1 MAMDRLFQLMKEKNA
16 SDMFFAVNSPV
27 HIKINGN
34 LIPINQQ
41 KLERENIASLLA
53 EVATPEQMAEL
64 ERTNELNMGISVAN
78 LGRFRLSAFRQRGSI
93 SAVFRFV
100 PANIPALGDLGLP
113 PILAE
118 LIMEK
123 RGLLLLVGATGSGKS
138 TTIASMLD
146 HRNELRAGHIL
157 TLEDPIEYLFKN
169 KKSIVNQ
176 REIGSD
182 AVDFYTALRN
192 SMRQAPDCIL
202 IGEIRDKETMAA
214 ALAYA
219 QSGHLVLAT
228 LHANNSYNALNRII
242 SFYPIENRP
251 ALLQDLSSAV
261 KAIVSQR
268 LVRSSAGGTRQAA
281 VEVMVNT
288 RYVADLI
295 EKGEIGQIKEAM
307 EKSLSPGSQTF
318 ESALLQLVKSGLVTQ
333 EEALANADSATNLLW
348 LLNNGPDS
356 KDAPPKEEGSS
367 RPTRVRRSPSSR
379 SIPDGV
385 GSGPRAAAI
394 AWGQVP
400 TASSIA
406 WGQVPTGPA
415 GVEPCGATV
424 SQEASLH

>member
-1 MAMDRLFQLMKEKNA
+1 MAMERLFQLMKEKNA

-41 KLERENIASLLA
+41 KLEPDNIHALLA
-53 EVATPEQMAEL
+53 EIASPEQMAEL
-64 ERTNELNMGISVAN
+64 ESTNELNMGISVPS

-100 PANIPALGDLGLP
+100 PANIPALGELQLP
-113 PILAE
+113 PVLSE

-123 RGLLLLVGATGSGKS
+123 RGLLLLVGSTGSGKS
-138 TTIASMLD
+138 TTIAAMLD
-146 HRNELRAGHIL
+146 HRNELKPGHIL

-182 AVDFYTALRN
+182 AKDFYTALRN

-242 SFYPIENRP
+242 SFYPIENRA
-251 ALLQDLSSAV
+251 ALLQDLSSTV

-268 LVRSSAGGTRQAA
+268 LVRSINGGMRTPA

-288 RYVADLI
+288 RYIADLI

-307 EKSLSPGSQTF
+307 DKSLSPGSQSF
-318 ESALLQLVKSGLVTQ
+318 EQALLKLVQDGLISQ

-356 KDAPPKEEGSS
+356 KVAKAEEEAKPAP
-367 RPTRVRRSPSSR
+367 
-379 SIPDGV
+379 
-385 GSGPRAAAI
+385 
-394 AWGQVP
+394 
-400 TASSIA
+400 AS
-406 WGQVPTGPA
+406 
-415 GVEPCGATV
+415 
-424 SQEASLH
+424 EASFTEFTLNT

>member
-34 LIPINQQ
+34 LIPINQHR
-41 KLERENIASLLA
+41 LDPDNILSLLS
-53 EVATPEQMAEL
+53 EVVTPEQLEEL
-64 ERTNELNMGISVAN
+64 NRNNELNMGISVPN

-100 PANIPALGDLGLP
+100 PASIPPLGELGLP
-113 PILAE
+113 PVLSE

-123 RGLLLLVGATGSGKS
+123 RGLLLVVGATGSGKS

-146 HRNELRAGHIL
+146 YRNEQRTGHIL

-182 AVDFYTALRN
+182 ALDFEIALRN
-192 SMRQAPDCIL
+192 SLRQAPDVIL
-202 IGEIRDKETMAA
+202 IGEIRDRETMTA

-219 QSGHLVLAT
+219 QSGHLVVAT

-251 ALLQDLSSAV
+251 ALLQDLASAT

-268 LVRSSAGGTRQAA
+268 LVRAAAGGTRQPA
-281 VEVMVNT
+281 VEVMLNT
-288 RYVADLI
+288 RYIADLI
-295 EKGEIGQIKEAM
+295 EKGELSQIKEAM
-307 EKSLSPGSQTF
+307 DKSLSPGSQSF
-318 ESALLQLVKSGLVTQ
+318 EAALLALVQAGLVTQ

-348 LLNNGPDS
+348 LMNNGPAKGAEEQNKPDEPP
-356 KDAPPKEEGSS
+356 APTFTEFTLNG
-367 RPTRVRRSPSSR
+367 
-379 SIPDGV
+379 
-385 GSGPRAAAI
+385 
-394 AWGQVP
+394 
-400 TASSIA
+400 
-406 WGQVPTGPA
+406 
-415 GVEPCGATV
+415 
-424 SQEASLH
+424 

>member
-27 HIKINGN
+27 HIKINGA
-34 LIPINQQ
+34 LIPINQHR
-41 KLERENIASLLA
+41 LEPENILSLLS
-53 EVATPEQMAEL
+53 EVATPEQLLEL
-64 ERTNELNMGISVAN
+64 ERDNELNMGVSVPN

-100 PANIPALGDLGLP
+100 PADIPPLGGLGLP
-113 PILAE
+113 PVLSE

-123 RGLLLLVGATGSGKS
+123 RGLLLVVGATGSGKS
-138 TTIASMLD
+138 TTIAAMLD
-146 HRNELRAGHIL
+146 HRNEQRTGHIL

-182 AVDFYTALRN
+182 ASSFGIALKN

-202 IGEIRDKETMAA
+202 IGEIRDRETMAA

-242 SFYPIENRP
+242 SFYPLENRP
-251 ALLQDLSSAV
+251 ALLQDLASSV

-268 LVRSSAGGTRQAA
+268 LVKAAAGGARQPA
-281 VEVMVNT
+281 VEVMLNT
-288 RYVADLI
+288 RYIADLI
-295 EKGEIGQIKEAM
+295 EKGEISQIRDAM
-307 EKSLSPGSQTF
+307 DKSLSPGSQSF
-318 ESALLQLVKSGLVTQ
+318 EAALFGLVQDGLVTQ
-333 EEALANADSATNLLW
+333 DEALANADSATNLLW

-356 KDAPPKEEGSS
+356 Q
-367 RPTRVRRSPSSR
+367 
-379 SIPDGV
+379 
-385 GSGPRAAAI
+385 
-394 AWGQVP
+394 GQSK
-400 TASSIA
+400 ASE
-406 WGQVPTGPA
+406 TKPA
-415 GVEPCGATV
+415 EPQGASFT
-424 SQEASLH
+424 EFTLNN

>member
-1 MAMDRLFQLMKEKNA
+1 MMMERLFQLMKEKNA

-34 LIPINQQ
+34 LIPINQN
-41 KLERENIASLLA
+41 KLEPENIRVLLA
-53 EVATPEQMAEL
+53 EIASPEQMEEL
-64 ERTNELNMGISVAN
+64 ERDNELNMGISVAN

-100 PANIPALGDLGLP
+100 PATIPPLSELGLP
-113 PILAE
+113 SVLSE

-123 RGLLLLVGATGSGKS
+123 RGLLLIVGATGSGKS

-146 HRNELRAGHIL
+146 HRNEQRHGHIL

-182 AVDFYTALRN
+182 ATSFDVALRN

-202 IGEIRDKETMAA
+202 IGEIRDKATMAA

-261 KAIVSQR
+261 RAIVSQR
-268 LVRSSAGGTRQAA
+268 LVRSKAGGRRQAA
-281 VEVMVNT
+281 VEIMVNT

-307 EKSLSPGSQTF
+307 DKSLSPGSQSF
-318 ESALLQLVKSGLVTQ
+318 EKALLELVQADLITQ

-348 LLNNGPDS
+348 LINNGPDS
-356 KDAPPKEEGSS
+356 QAKAEEAPKPAE
-367 RPTRVRRSPSSR
+367 
-379 SIPDGV
+379 
-385 GSGPRAAAI
+385 
-394 AWGQVP
+394 
-400 TASSIA
+400 
-406 WGQVPTGPA
+406 PA
-415 GVEPCGATV
+415 GPSFTEFTLD
-424 SQEASLH
+424 S

>member
-1 MAMDRLFQLMKEKNA
+1 MAMERLFQLMKEKNA

-41 KLERENIASLLA
+41 KLEPENIMALLA
-53 EVATPEQMAEL
+53 EVASPEQMAEL
-64 ERTNELNMGISVAN
+64 ERENELNMGVSVPA

-100 PANIPALGDLGLP
+100 PANIPVLADLQLP
-113 PILAE
+113 PVLAE

-123 RGLLLLVGATGSGKS
+123 RGLLLLVGSTGSGKS
-138 TTIASMLD
+138 TSIASMLD
-146 HRNELRAGHIL
+146 HRNELKPGHIL

-182 AVDFYTALRN
+182 AKDFYTALRN

-242 SFYPIENRP
+242 SFYPIENRA
-251 ALLQDLSSAV
+251 ALLQDLSSTV

-268 LVRSSAGGTRQAA
+268 LIRSINGGMRTPA

-307 EKSLSPGSQTF
+307 EKSLSPGSQSF
-318 ESALLQLVKSGLVTQ
+318 EMALLKLVQDGLVSQ

-356 KDAPPKEEGSS
+356 KIAKAEEE
-367 RPTRVRRSPSSR
+367 
-379 SIPDGV
+379 
-385 GSGPRAAAI
+385 AK
-394 AWGQVP
+394 
-400 TASSIA
+400 
-406 WGQVPTGPA
+406 PA
-415 GVEPCGATV
+415 GGAA
-424 SQEASLH
+424 SEASFTEFTLDN

>member
-1 MAMDRLFQLMKEKNA
+1 MMIERLFQLMKEKNA

-34 LIPINQQ
+34 LIPINQN
-41 KLERENIASLLA
+41 KLEPDNIRVLLA
-53 EVATPEQMAEL
+53 EIASPEQMDEL
-64 ERTNELNMGISVAN
+64 DRDNELNMGISVPN

-100 PANIPALGDLGLP
+100 PATIPPLAELGLP
-113 PILAE
+113 SVLSE

-123 RGLLLLVGATGSGKS
+123 RGLLLIVGATGSGKS

-146 HRNELRAGHIL
+146 HRNEQRHGHIL

-169 KKSIVNQ
+169 KKAIVNQ

-182 AVDFYTALRN
+182 AKSFDVALRN

-202 IGEIRDKETMAA
+202 IGEIRDKDTMAA

-268 LVRSSAGGTRQAA
+268 LVRAKAGGRRQAA
-281 VEVMVNT
+281 VEIMVNT

-307 EKSLSPGSQTF
+307 DKSLSPGSQSF
-318 ESALLQLVKSGLVTQ
+318 EKALLELVQADLITQ
-333 EEALANADSATNLLW
+333 DEALANADSATNLLW
-348 LLNNGPDS
+348 LINNGPDS
-356 KDAPPKEEGSS
+356 KAKEEEA
-367 RPTRVRRSPSSR
+367 PKPAE
-379 SIPDGV
+379 PDGP
-385 GSGPRAAAI
+385 SF
-394 AWGQVP
+394 
-400 TASSIA
+400 TEFTLDS
-406 WGQVPTGPA
+406 
-415 GVEPCGATV
+415 
-424 SQEASLH
+424 

>member
-41 KLERENIASLLA
+41 KLEPDNIQALLS
-53 EVATPEQMAEL
+53 EICSPEQMDEL
-64 ERTNELNMGISVAN
+64 QRDNELNMGVSVPN

-100 PANIPALGDLGLP
+100 PATIPVLGDLGLP
-113 PILAE
+113 AVLAE

-123 RGLLLLVGATGSGKS
+123 RGLLLLVGSTGSGKS

-146 HRNELRAGHIL
+146 HRNELRSGHIL

-169 KKSIVNQ
+169 KKSIINQ

-182 AVDFYTALRN
+182 TKDFYTALRN

-202 IGEIRDKETMAA
+202 IGEIRDKETMTA

-242 SFYPIENRP
+242 SFYPIENRA
-251 ALLQDLSSAV
+251 ALLQDLSSTV

-268 LVRSSAGGTRQAA
+268 LIRSINGGTRTAA
-281 VEVMVNT
+281 VEVMLNT
-288 RYVADLI
+288 RHIADLI
-295 EKGEIGQIKEAM
+295 EKGEIGQIKEAL
-307 EKSLSPGSQTF
+307 ENSLAAGSQSF
-318 ESALLQLVKSGLVTQ
+318 EMALFKLVQDGQISQ
-333 EEALANADSATNLLW
+333 DEALANADSATNLLW

-356 KDAPPKEEGSS
+356 KSTEPE
-367 RPTRVRRSPSSR
+367 
-379 SIPDGV
+379 
-385 GSGPRAAAI
+385 
-394 AWGQVP
+394 P
-400 TASSIA
+400 TA
-406 WGQVPTGPA
+406 P
-415 GVEPCGATV
+415 V
-424 SQEASLH
+424 SETSFTEFTLTT

>member
-1 MAMDRLFQLMKEKNA
+1 MAMERLFQLMKEKNA

-34 LIPINQQ
+34 LIPINQH
-41 KLERENIASLLA
+41 KLEQDNIVSLLS
-53 EVATPEQMAEL
+53 EITTPEQMAEL
-64 ERTNELNMGISVAN
+64 DKDNELNMGISVHN

-100 PANIPALGDLGLP
+100 PAVIPPLADLGLP
-113 PILAE
+113 QVLSD

-123 RGLLLLVGATGSGKS
+123 RGLMLVVGATGSGKS

-182 AVDFYTALRN
+182 ATSFAVALRN

-261 KAIVSQR
+261 KAIISQR
-268 LVRSSAGGTRQAA
+268 LIKSAAGGTRQAA
-281 VEVMVNT
+281 VEIMVNT
-288 RYVADLI
+288 RYVSDLI

-307 EKSLSPGSQTF
+307 DQSLSPGSQSF
-318 ESALLQLVKSGLVTQ
+318 ETALVELVQSGLVTQ
-333 EEALANADSATNLLW
+333 DEALANADSATNLLW

-356 KDAPPKEEGSS
+356 KAKQ
-367 RPTRVRRSPSSR
+367 
-379 SIPDGV
+379 
-385 GSGPRAAAI
+385 AAAP
-394 AWGQVP
+394 VVEDP
-400 TASSIA
+400 TA
-406 WGQVPTGPA
+406 
-415 GVEPCGATV
+415 
-424 SQEASLH
+424 ASFTEFTLNN

>member
-34 LIPINQQ
+34 LIPINQHR
-41 KLERENIASLLA
+41 LEPENIISLLS
-53 EVATPEQMAEL
+53 EIATPEQMTEL
-64 ERTNELNMGISVAN
+64 DRENELNLGVSVPN

-100 PANIPALGDLGLP
+100 PANIPPIGELGLP
-113 PILAE
+113 PVLSE

-123 RGLLLLVGATGSGKS
+123 RGLLLIVGATGSGKS

-146 HRNELRAGHIL
+146 HRNEQRPGHIL

-182 AVDFYTALRN
+182 ATSFGTALRN

-242 SFYPIENRP
+242 SFYPIENRA

-268 LVRSSAGGTRQAA
+268 LVKSAAGGQRQAA
-281 VEVMVNT
+281 VEVMLNT
-288 RYVADLI
+288 RYIADLI

-307 EKSLSPGSQTF
+307 DKSLSPGSQSF
-318 ESALLQLVKSGLVTQ
+318 ETALLALVKAGLVTQ

-348 LLNNGPDS
+348 LLNNGPES
-356 KDAPPKEEGSS
+356 QTQTEEQQK
-367 RPTRVRRSPSSR
+367 PNADPSS
-379 SIPDGV
+379 
-385 GSGPRAAAI
+385 
-394 AWGQVP
+394 
-400 TASSIA
+400 ASF
-406 WGQVPTGPA
+406 T
-415 GVEPCGATV
+415 EFT
-424 SQEASLH
+424 LNT

>member
-1 MAMDRLFQLMKEKNA
+1 MAMDRLFHLMKEKNA

-27 HIKINGN
+27 QIKINGN

-41 KLERENIASLLA
+41 KLDPENIEALLS
-53 EVATPEQMAEL
+53 EVASKEQMTEL
-64 ERTNELNMGISVAN
+64 MRDNELNMGISVPN
-78 LGRFRLSAFRQRGSI
+78 LGRFRLSAFRQRGTI

-100 PANIPALGDLGLP
+100 PAVIPQLDDLGLP
-113 PILAE
+113 PILSE

-157 TLEDPIEYLFKN
+157 TLEDTIEYLFKN

-182 AVDFYTALRN
+182 TTSFYVALRN

-242 SFYPIENRP
+242 SFYPIENRA

-268 LVRSSAGGTRQAA
+268 LVRSAAGGTRQAA
-281 VEVMVNT
+281 VEIMVNT
-288 RYVADLI
+288 RYVSDLI

-307 EKSLSPGSQTF
+307 EKSLSPGSQSF
-318 ESALLQLVKSGLVTQ
+318 ESALFQLVKSGLVTQ

-356 KDAPPKEEGSS
+356 ANNAQDMANDKKDDEGANFTEFTLNS
-367 RPTRVRRSPSSR
+367 
-379 SIPDGV
+379 
-385 GSGPRAAAI
+385 
-394 AWGQVP
+394 
-400 TASSIA
+400 
-406 WGQVPTGPA
+406 
-415 GVEPCGATV
+415 
-424 SQEASLH
+424 

>member
-1 MAMDRLFQLMKEKNA
+1 MMMERLFQLMKEKSA
-16 SDMFFAVNSPV
+16 SDMFFAANSPV

-34 LIPINQQ
+34 LIPINQN
-41 KLERENIASLLA
+41 KLEPENIRVLLSEIAS
-53 EVATPEQMAEL
+53 PEQMLEL
-64 ERTNELNMGISVAN
+64 ERDNELNMGVSVPN

-100 PANIPALGDLGLP
+100 PANIPPIGELGLP
-113 PILAE
+113 PVLLE

-123 RGLLLLVGATGSGKS
+123 RGLLLIVGATGSGKS

-146 HRNELRAGHIL
+146 HRNEQRTGHIL

-182 AVDFYTALRN
+182 ATNFATALRN

-242 SFYPIENRP
+242 SFYPIENRA
-251 ALLQDLSSAV
+251 ALLQDLSSSV

-268 LVRSSAGGTRQAA
+268 LVKSSAGGQRQAA
-281 VEVMVNT
+281 VEVMLNT
-288 RYVADLI
+288 RYIADLI

-307 EKSLSPGSQTF
+307 DKSLSPGSQSF
-318 ESALLQLVKSGLVTQ
+318 ESALLKLVKDGLVTQ

-356 KDAPPKEEGSS
+356 QAQPEEQKPGTEPPG
-367 RPTRVRRSPSSR
+367 
-379 SIPDGV
+379 
-385 GSGPRAAAI
+385 
-394 AWGQVP
+394 
-400 TASSIA
+400 ASF
-406 WGQVPTGPA
+406 T
-415 GVEPCGATV
+415 EFT
-424 SQEASLH
+424 LNN

>member
-1 MAMDRLFQLMKEKNA
+1 MAMDRLFQLMKEKKA

-27 HIKINGN
+27 LIKINGN
-34 LIPINQQ
+34 LIPINQHRLEPDNIISLLSEIASPEQ
-41 KLERENIASLLA
+41 MQELERE
-53 EVATPEQMAEL
+53 
-64 ERTNELNMGISVAN
+64 NELNMGVSVAN

-100 PANIPALGDLGLP
+100 PANIPPIGELGLP
-113 PILAE
+113 PVLLD

-123 RGLLLLVGATGSGKS
+123 RGLLLIVGATGSGKS

-146 HRNELRAGHIL
+146 HRNEQRSGHIL

-182 AVDFYTALRN
+182 ATSFSTALRN

-242 SFYPIENRP
+242 SFYPIENRA

-268 LVRSSAGGTRQAA
+268 LVKSSAGGQRQAA
-281 VEVMVNT
+281 VEVMLNT
-288 RYVADLI
+288 RYIADLI
-295 EKGEIGQIKEAM
+295 EKGEIGQIKDAM
-307 EKSLSPGSQTF
+307 DKSLSPGSQSF
-318 ESALLQLVKSGLVTQ
+318 ETALLKLVKDGLVTQ

-356 KDAPPKEEGSS
+356 QQQAEEQQKPGDEPPGTSFTEF
-367 RPTRVRRSPSSR
+367 T
-379 SIPDGV
+379 
-385 GSGPRAAAI
+385 
-394 AWGQVP
+394 
-400 TASSIA
+400 
-406 WGQVPTGPA
+406 
-415 GVEPCGATV
+415 
-424 SQEASLH
+424 LNN

>member
-27 HIKINGN
+27 QIKINGN

-41 KLERENIASLLA
+41 KLDPDNIDALLS
-53 EVATPEQMAEL
+53 EVASTEQMAEL
-64 ERTNELNMGISVAN
+64 RRENELNMGISVPN
-78 LGRFRLSAFRQRGSI
+78 LGRFRLSAFRQRGTI

-100 PANIPALGDLGLP
+100 PAVIPQLNDLGLP
-113 PILAE
+113 PILSE

-176 REIGSD
+176 REIGADTTS
-182 AVDFYTALRN
+182 FYTALRN

-242 SFYPIENRP
+242 SFYPIENRA

-268 LVRSSAGGTRQAA
+268 LVRSAAGGTRQAA
-281 VEVMVNT
+281 VEIMVNT
-288 RYVADLI
+288 RYVSDLI

-307 EKSLSPGSQTF
+307 EKSLSPGSQSF
-318 ESALLQLVKSGLVTQ
+318 ESALFQLVKSGLVTQ

-356 KDAPPKEEGSS
+356 ANNAADIAQSKVDDEGANF
-367 RPTRVRRSPSSR
+367 TEF
-379 SIPDGV
+379 
-385 GSGPRAAAI
+385 
-394 AWGQVP
+394 
-400 TASSIA
+400 TLN
-406 WGQVPTGPA
+406 T
-415 GVEPCGATV
+415 
-424 SQEASLH
+424 

>member
-1 MAMDRLFQLMKEKNA
+1 MMMERLFQLMKEKNA

-34 LIPINQQ
+34 LIPINQN
-41 KLERENIASLLA
+41 KLEPENIRVLLSEIAS
-53 EVATPEQMAEL
+53 PEQMEEL
-64 ERTNELNMGISVAN
+64 ERDNELNMGISVAN

-100 PANIPALGDLGLP
+100 PATIPPLSELGLP
-113 PILAE
+113 SVLSE

-123 RGLLLLVGATGSGKS
+123 RGLLLIVGATGSGKS

-146 HRNELRAGHIL
+146 HRNEQRHGHIL

-182 AVDFYTALRN
+182 AKSFDVALRN

-202 IGEIRDKETMAA
+202 IGEIRDKDTMAA

-261 KAIVSQR
+261 RAIVSQR
-268 LVRSSAGGTRQAA
+268 LVRSKAGGRRQAA
-281 VEVMVNT
+281 VEIMVNT
-288 RYVADLI
+288 RYIADLI
-295 EKGEIGQIKEAM
+295 EKGDIGQIKEAM
-307 EKSLSPGSQTF
+307 DKSLSPGSQSF
-318 ESALLQLVKSGLVTQ
+318 EKALLELVQADLITQ
-333 EEALANADSATNLLW
+333 DEALANADSATNLLW
-348 LLNNGPDS
+348 LINNGPDS
-356 KDAPPKEEGSS
+356 QAKVEEAPKPAE
-367 RPTRVRRSPSSR
+367 
-379 SIPDGV
+379 
-385 GSGPRAAAI
+385 
-394 AWGQVP
+394 
-400 TASSIA
+400 
-406 WGQVPTGPA
+406 PA
-415 GVEPCGATV
+415 GPSFTEFTLD
-424 SQEASLH
+424 S